1 MQENEEE
8 KEGGI
13 NENNSFHSDTS
24 SQSKKRKTGLSL
36 KIDTPR
42 RANMNKKSEEKK
54 KDKNDFLKD
63 DKLKEKLDKFTK
75 SILDKD
81 SSMDSHSV
89 SRNTLVKNDVD
100 WKAKRRE
107 FLERLKVKKTE
118 EEVIKRQTLE
128 ESSIP
133 IEKKPKNGKSKKCVI
148 F

>member
-8 KEGGI
+8 KEVI
-13 NENNSFHSDTS
+13 NINNSFHSDTS
-24 SQSKKRKTGLSL
+24 SQSKKRKTGLGL
-36 KIDTPR
+36 KIETPR
-42 RANMNKKSEEKK
+42 RVNMTKKSEEKK
-54 KDKNDFLKD
+54 KDKNDFIKD
-63 DKLKEKLDKFTK
+63 DRLKEKLDKFTK

-81 SSMDSHSV
+81 SSIDSHSV

-128 ESSIP
+128 ESNINL
-133 IEKKPKNGKSKKCVI
+133 EKKQTNVKSKKCVI

>member
-8 KEGGI
+8 KEGI
-13 NENNSFHSDTS
+13 NLNNSFHSESS
-24 SQSKKRKTGLSL
+24 SQSKKRKAGLGL

-42 RANMNKKSEEKK
+42 RANMNKKSDEKK
-54 KDKNDFLKD
+54 KDKNDFIKD

-100 WKAKRRE
+100 WKAKRKE

-118 EEVIKRQTLE
+118 EEDIKRKTIE
-128 ESSIP
+128 ESNILV
-133 IEKKPKNGKSKKCVI
+133 EKKPKNGKSKKCVI

>member
-8 KEGGI
+8 KEVI
-13 NENNSFHSDTS
+13 NLNNSFHSDTS
-24 SQSKKRKTGLSL
+24 SQSKKRKLGLGL

-42 RANMNKKSEEKK
+42 RVNLNKKSEEKK
-54 KDKNDFLKD
+54 KDKNDFIKD

-100 WKAKRRE
+100 WKAKRKE

-118 EEVIKRQTLE
+118 EEDIKRKTIE
-128 ESSIP
+128 ESNILV
-133 IEKKPKNGKSKKCVI
+133 EKKPKNGKSKKCVI

>member
-8 KEGGI
+8 KEVI
-13 NENNSFHSDTS
+13 NLNNSFHSDTS
-24 SQSKKRKTGLSL
+24 SQSKKRKLGLGL

-42 RANMNKKSEEKK
+42 RVNMNKKSEEKK
-54 KDKNDFLKD
+54 KDKNDFIKD

-100 WKAKRRE
+100 WKAKRKE
-107 FLERLKVKKTE
+107 FLERVKVKKTE
-118 EEVIKRQTLE
+118 EEDIKRKTIE
-128 ESSIP
+128 ESNILV
-133 IEKKPKNGKSKKCVI
+133 EKKPKNGKSKKCVI

>member
-8 KEGGI
+8 KEVI
-13 NENNSFHSDTS
+13 NLNNSFHSDTS
-24 SQSKKRKTGLSL
+24 SQSKKRKLGLGL

-42 RANMNKKSEEKK
+42 RVNMNKKSEEKK
-54 KDKNDFLKD
+54 KDKNDFIKD

-100 WKAKRRE
+100 WKAKRKE

-118 EEVIKRQTLE
+118 EEDIKRKTIE
-128 ESSIP
+128 ESNILV
-133 IEKKPKNGKSKKCVI
+133 EKKPKNGKSKKCVI